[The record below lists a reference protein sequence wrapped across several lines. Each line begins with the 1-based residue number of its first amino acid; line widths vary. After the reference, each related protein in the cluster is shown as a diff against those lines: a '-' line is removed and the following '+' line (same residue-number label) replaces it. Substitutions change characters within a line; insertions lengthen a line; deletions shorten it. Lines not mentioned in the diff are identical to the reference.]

1 MTLAT
6 ILDEPEALLVTSPG
20 LMMLQWRV
28 APTPTLVRRLA
39 DAFHQSF
46 RASNRLLHLL
56 VLSSDAPMVPDSP
69 TRAALAQALRET
81 EKYYASVSIAL
92 LCEGFVAASVRATLT
107 GLHLLVRPPYPVKIF
122 GTLPE
127 ATTFLERQAR
137 GLDVGLLVQAARKAT
152 G

>member
-6 ILDEPEALLVTSPG
+6 LLDEPEVLLVTSPG
-20 LMMLQWRV
+20 LLMLQWRA
-28 APTPTLVRRLA
+28 APTPALVRKLI
-39 DAFHQSF
+39 DAFHKNF
-46 RASNRLLHLL
+46 RASNQSLHLL
-56 VLSSDAPMVPDSP
+56 VLIGNAPVVPDSP

-92 LCEGFVAASVRATLT
+92 LSQGFLSASVRAMLT
-107 GLHLLVRPPYPVKIF
+107 GLHLLVKPPYPVKIF

-137 GLDVGLLVQAARKAT
+137 GLDAGPLIGAARQAIA
-152 G
+152 